1 MGRLDLVRV
10 NRVQHLIFKS
20 ETLEME
26 KFVGSGQHLDH
37 DVVGSSDLIK
47 AEILNKTHSY
57 QVIMR
62 LCIRKHAKW
71 PHLEMETS
79 SLSIT
84 NLIWSKSTELLRIL
98 WASPRTG
105 NDNNKTSSGFAN
117 WYYLALSVITN
128 NKKFTHDADIELDQ
142 SLWKPSVRK
151 LK

>member
-62 LCIRKHAKW
+62 LCIRKHAK
-71 PHLEMETS
+71 
-79 SLSIT
+79 
-84 NLIWSKSTELLRIL
+84 
-98 WASPRTG
+98 
-105 NDNNKTSSGFAN
+105 
-117 WYYLALSVITN
+117 
-128 NKKFTHDADIELDQ
+128 
-142 SLWKPSVRK
+142 
-151 LK
+151 

>member
-26 KFVGSGQHLDH
+26 KVCWFWTTLDH

-62 LCIRKHAKW
+62 LCIQKHAK
-71 PHLEMETS
+71 
-79 SLSIT
+79 
-84 NLIWSKSTELLRIL
+84 
-98 WASPRTG
+98 
-105 NDNNKTSSGFAN
+105 
-117 WYYLALSVITN
+117 
-128 NKKFTHDADIELDQ
+128 
-142 SLWKPSVRK
+142 
-151 LK
+151 